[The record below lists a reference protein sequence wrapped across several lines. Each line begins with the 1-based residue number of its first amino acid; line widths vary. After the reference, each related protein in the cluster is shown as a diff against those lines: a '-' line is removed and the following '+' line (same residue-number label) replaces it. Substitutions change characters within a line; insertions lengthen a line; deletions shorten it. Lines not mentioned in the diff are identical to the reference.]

1 MLFYNNWTTKLSI
14 HYFEFYMESLNVR
27 WSACLP
33 YVDPWLVILKKTNK
47 LVLTYNYKDIMSCV
61 HGWKNIQRWNFG
73 WQMKMDGLVTIG
85 KIKESFKEF
94 TINLCF
100 FHKTHKIFGNFQ
112 TLKTKG
118 HTKLKN
124 WRTRPPKL
132 S

>member
-1 MLFYNNWTTKLSI
+1 
-14 HYFEFYMESLNVR
+14 
-27 WSACLP
+27 
-33 YVDPWLVILKKTNK
+33 
-47 LVLTYNYKDIMSCV
+47 
-61 HGWKNIQRWNFG
+61 
-73 WQMKMDGLVTIG
+73 MKMDGLVTIG